1 MLEYDVGNFSEG
13 KVYLDRLLEVMRLTE
28 PGPVYEHAFPA
39 MTVPMAARISG
50 ESVLSSQSATPM
62 VAAMTKRGLAVLA
75 ELKGDVYAARELYE
89 GMERRQIVG
98 TLGMEV
104 DRLMG
109 LLALTAGHVRKALE
123 HFKDALAFCRKAGYR
138 PKLAWTCYD
147 YAGALLGGSE
157 DGDSA
162 KAVSLL
168 SESLAIS
175 SDLGMGPLMSR
186 VIALQERA
194 ASQPVRTPSYPNG
207 LTQRE
212 VEVLL
217 LITRGKTTRAI
228 AVQFSLSPRTV
239 QRHISN
245 LYAKINVRNRVETT
259 AFAQSEPA
267 ITPQPS
273 SPQETLGA

>member
-1 MLEYDVGNFSEG
+1 M
-13 KVYLDRLLEVMRLTE
+13 
-28 PGPVYEHAFPA
+28 
-39 MTVPMAARISG
+39 
-50 ESVLSSQSATPM
+50 
-62 VAAMTKRGLAVLA
+62 
-75 ELKGDVYAARELYE
+75 
-89 GMERRQIVG
+89 
-98 TLGMEV
+98 
-104 DRLMG
+104 
-109 LLALTAGHVRKALE
+109 
-123 HFKDALAFCRKAGYR
+123 
-138 PKLAWTCYD
+138 
-147 YAGALLGGSE
+147 
-157 DGDSA
+157 
-162 KAVSLL
+162 SLL

-217 LITRGKTTRAI
+217 LITRGKTARAI

-245 LYAKINVRNRVETT
+245 LYAKINVRNRVEAT
-259 AFAQSEPA
+259 AFAQSEPP